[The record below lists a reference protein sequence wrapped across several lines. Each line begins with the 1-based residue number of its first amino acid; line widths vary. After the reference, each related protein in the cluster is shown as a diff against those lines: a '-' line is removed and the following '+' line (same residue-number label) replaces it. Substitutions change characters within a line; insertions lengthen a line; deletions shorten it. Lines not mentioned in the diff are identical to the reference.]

1 MVFKE
6 QIMLKDKY
14 LGIFSWQIE
23 ATVFIVLQIFFTT
36 NAILKIREYTNSS
49 LHLKQKHARIF
60 VRGHYL
66 FREATCELRGTNNVQ
81 GQISFHI
88 FAPNGG
94 YCLLLAFK
102 SFP

>member
-6 QIMLKDKY
+6 KIMLKDKY

-23 ATVFIVLQIFFTT
+23 ATVFIVLQIFFTLH
-36 NAILKIREYTNSS
+36 AILKIGEYINSS
-49 LHLKQKHARIF
+49 LHLKEKYARRF

-66 FREATCELRGTNNVQ
+66 FQEATCELRGTNNVQ
-81 GQISFHI
+81 GQISYHI

-94 YCLLLAFK
+94 YCLNYECCAT
-102 SFP
+102 